1 MFKPQANLSQF
12 KKFLT
17 SPELIVVGSAV
28 LLTPLLQ
35 ASVQSIIDRVPF
47 LQSHATIALLL
58 AGFVVFIL
66 ASKLSGFIKQIAL
79 GFAAGLA
86 ITAIAPLI
94 PTVGGE

>member
-1 MFKPQANLSQF
+1 MFKPQATIGDF

-35 ASVQSIIDRVPF
+35 ASVESIINRF
-47 LQSHATIALLL
+47 AILQAHTTIALLL

-66 ASKLSGFIKQIAL
+66 ASKLSGFLKQIAL

-94 PTVGGE
+94 PTGAES